1 MISFKMRSQNIM
13 EKLSRQGTKNLLAS
27 AALKLFVAA
36 GFFVV
41 FGLLRS
47 HSVESCL
54 KTLRQEAQEAGRNVY
69 RQFSSLQ
76 DHLEILA
83 DIIGQEGLEDSA
95 HLMNILAPHKNI
107 DMISRLGILLPD
119 NQIMQPD
126 GSLASPVNG
135 ITFDALAEKGAFITN
150 IEPDN
155 LNPDNPVLFSNVPIV
170 IDGKTEAILF
180 GVTELHDIPN
190 YVEVNIMDGNAD
202 LFIVDIKNKQFI
214 MDTLHSTRG
223 TSESFHGRE
232 LKKGFPENQITQDF
246 AEGRGGVTA
255 YLSESIGE
263 YLYAAYE
270 AVGINDWYVMLTVPE
285 RIVLK
290 EAIYIKKILL
300 CLGIYEAA
308 MLFIYVWWDIIR
320 TQKELRA
327 IEKVA
332 MTDMLTNLKNRNA
345 YEQALE
351 EYSGNR
357 PECLS
362 CVYADANGLHELNN
376 SQGHHAGDKMLQFVA
391 DAITEAFGK
400 GAVYRIG
407 GDEFLAFTEEDE
419 RTAEGKA
426 ARAKEKAA
434 TAGYHVSVGTASG
447 GKTALI
453 SEIVKAAEQRMY
465 EDKRRYYMSQG
476 DRRSVR

>member
-1 MISFKMRSQNIM
+1 MSFKMRSQNIM
-13 EKLSRQGTKNLLAS
+13 EKLTRQGTKNLLAS
-27 AALKLFVAA
+27 AALKLLVAI

-54 KTLRQEAQEAGRNVY
+54 RTLRQEAEESGKNVY
-69 RQFSSLQ
+69 RQFSSLR

-83 DIIGQEGLEDSA
+83 DIIAQEGLEDSA
-95 HLMNILAPHKNI
+95 HLMNILAPHENI
-107 DMISRLGILLPD
+107 DMISRLGIILPD
-119 NQIMQPD
+119 NQIIQQD
-126 GSLASPVNG
+126 GTLADPVNG
-135 ITFDALAEKGAFITN
+135 ITFDALAEKGAFITD

-155 LNPDNPVLFSNVPIV
+155 LDPEHPVLFSNVPIV
-170 IDGKTEAILF
+170 IDGETQGILF
-180 GVTELHDIPN
+180 GVTELNDIPN
-190 YVEVNIMDGNAD
+190 YIEVNALDSNAS
-202 LFIVDIKNKQFI
+202 LFIIDIKNKQFI

-232 LKKGFPENQITQDF
+232 IKKGFQRDQIIKDF
-246 AEGRGGVTA
+246 AEGSGGVSA
-255 YLSESIGE
+255 YLSESTGE

-270 AVGINDWYVMLTVPE
+270 PVGINKWFVMLTVPE
-285 RIVLK
+285 RIVLS
-290 EAIYIKKILL
+290 EAIYIRKILL

-308 MLFIYVWWDIIR
+308 LLFIHAWWDVIR

-327 IEKVA
+327 IKNIA
-332 MTDMLTNLKNRNA
+332 STDMLTNLKNRNA

-351 EYSGNR
+351 LYSGNR

-391 DAITEAFGK
+391 DAMVEAFGD
-400 GAVYRIG
+400 GSVYRIG
-407 GDEFLAFTEEDE
+407 GDEFLAFSEADE
-419 RTAEGKA
+419 RTAGEKA
-426 ARAKEKAA
+426 SQAKEKAA
-434 TAGYHVSVGTASG
+434 TAGYHASVGTASG
-447 GKTALI
+447 GKKALVTD
-453 SEIVKAAEQRMY
+453 IVKAAEKRMY
-465 EDKRRYYMSQG
+465 EDKRQYYMNQG